1 MIIPTY
7 FSSDPAEGYYYS
19 ACAPFSCG
27 NLSDISYPFW
37 NTNQPDYC
45 GHPKF
50 KVDCQQDNLTID
62 IMSQKFDIIGI
73 NQTTQIM
80 KIARLDLWV
89 DLSCSKDYTT
99 FNLDFPFFNYTTND
113 DYTTLFY
120 DCDPPSYY
128 SSPMNGAYALTFPCS
143 IDGDHYAY
151 LVLSTNLGNN
161 FISLGCKNNTT
172 VPVLKEAELSL
183 MKDGITLGPE
193 YVLNEGFEVG
203 WMGVNKDQCD
213 SCIKSSGRCGHNNN
227 ASFICLCPN
236 VEKTYDGGNICGITS
251 SQSPLPAL
259 DHPFQLPK
267 PNSIGSHQAT
277 RYGTPLETGD
287 LHVEISTKKCLSK
300 RELKNY
306 GY

>member
-1 MIIPTY
+1 MLLPLHFPPSFFFILFLSLFMIIPTY
-7 FSSDPAEGYYYS
+7 FSSDHAEGYYYYS

-27 NLSDISYPFW
+27 NLSDITYPFW
-37 NTNQPDYC
+37 NSNQPDYC

-50 KVDCQQDNLTID
+50 KVDCQQDNLKID

-73 NQTTQIM
+73 NQTTQTM
-80 KIARLDLWV
+80 KIVRLDLWV

-99 FNLDFPFFNYTTND
+99 FILDFPFFNYTTND
-113 DYTTLFY
+113 HYTTLFY

-128 SSPMNGAYALTFPCS
+128 SPPMNGAYFFTFPCS
-143 IDGDHYAY
+143 IDGDDHYAY

-172 VPVLKEAELSL
+172 VPILKEAELSL
-183 MKDGITLGPE
+183 MKGDITLGAE

-213 SCIKSSGRCGHNNN
+213 SCIKSSGRCGHNI

-236 VEKTYDGGNICGITS
+236 DQKTYDGRNICSIS
-251 SQSPLPAL
+251 PSQSSLPT
-259 DHPFQLPK
+259 LPYSM
-267 PNSIGSHQAT
+267 PSHQ
-277 RYGTPLETGD
+277 
-287 LHVEISTKKCLSK
+287 VTKT
-300 RELKNY
+300 
-306 GY
+306 